1 MRIVLFILFSLL
13 TKTIY
18 CQDSTAAIYINGIV
32 QKIEARIATDISE
45 KKDTT
50 IFDDSLRRGA
60 YLTVRTE
67 FYTDPQTMQLDKIVE
82 KSTYKKISTELTV
95 YFFANQPI
103 CFTNK
108 QSEGNATRVDFDIYY
123 KNDNP
128 VFVQKRNELKGTPDG
143 KMFLKWCYQLREDYL
158 KIVQEYDQTFARKKN

>member
-1 MRIVLFILFSLL
+1 M

-18 CQDSTAAIYINGIV
+18 CQDSTAAIYINSIV

-67 FYTDPQTMQLDKIVE
+67 FYTDPQTMHLDKIIE
-82 KSTYKKISTELTV
+82 KSTYKKQTTELTV

-108 QSEGNATRVDFDIYY
+108 QSEGNTTRVDFDIYY

-143 KMFLKWCYQLREDYL
+143 KMFLKWCYQLKEDYL